1 MSAFYLKNEQRE
13 HLKLVREKSP
23 EDVVELCKFAFEY
36 LTKGPDGTK
45 YELLARKHSTSPE
58 KVRASIEALICL
70 LIDATKAN
78 VTDEDFENLRKDGF
92 SSDHVSIL
100 MQFVTSKR
108 SFVESSIKWATIKA
122 YRLINVEWRLEVK
135 VASRSLMNQATV
147 MVTMKLN
154 LHTEPKSEN
163 RELINFEDNKVVHD
177 NEAKNRKDVIV
188 QTDINNLL
196 HIVDVLEQAMLEA
209 KSRRIRNLVE
219 SIH

>member
-23 EDVVELCKFAFEY
+23 EDVVELCKSAFEY
-36 LTKGPDGTK
+36 LTNGPNSTK
-45 YELLARKHSTSPE
+45 YDLLAKKHSTSPE
-58 KVRASIEALICL
+58 QVRASIEALICL

-92 SSDHVSIL
+92 SSDHVAIL

-108 SFVESSIKWATIKA
+108 PFVESSIKWANIKS
-122 YRLINVEWRLEVK
+122 YRLINLEWRLEVK
-135 VASRSLMNQATV
+135 ISSRSLLNQTTV

-163 RELINFEDNKVVHD
+163 RELINFEDNKIVHE
-177 NEAKNRKDVIV
+177 NEAKNRKDIIV

-196 HIVDVLEQAMLEA
+196 HIIDVLEQAMLES

-219 SIH
+219 AIH